1 MTPNPPSGTPRS
13 WKSKFQAWLLR
24 RTSVGLPPVSAP
36 SPTPLAP
43 QHPFLAQEPVSE
55 ANRPGAVAEATRT
68 RQLMDRICAINN
80 ANVTRNYGIHIEDL
94 TRNVQPPPLTAKDM
108 ADADRLLTTAR
119 PLDPPYTPKS
129 LFAEPRRT
137 PEEYALHSRMVA
149 DRAGI
154 TTSRLGRPE
163 RCYRRFDIAN
173 YLRTEDER
181 QEYLRQAAA
190 EGMLEHARFDVERSR
205 RAQHP
210 AAFMPSLPSVAD
222 VQSQIAAA
230 TGYEPPAPDPSPSYD
245 PGGGGDFGGGGASS
259 SWD

>member
-1 MTPNPPSGTPRS
+1 MTPNPPSEPRRS
-13 WKSKFQAWLLR
+13 WKAKLKAWLLR
-24 RTSVGLPPVSAP
+24 RTSVGLPPLSVP

-43 QHPFLAQEPVSE
+43 QNPFLAQEPVSE
-55 ANRPGAVAEATRT
+55 AQRPGAVAEATRT
-68 RQLMDRICAINN
+68 RQLMDKICASNN
-80 ANVTRNYGIHIEDL
+80 AYVYRDYGTHVEHQAKNVPVEA
-94 TRNVQPPPLTAKDM
+94 LTAKDL
-108 ADADRLLTTAR
+108 ADAKKLLDVTV
-119 PLDPPYTPKS
+119 
-129 LFAEPRRT
+129 AEPQ
-137 PEEYALHSRMVA
+137 PALKAHLRLVSN
-149 DRAGI
+149 RAGA
-154 TTSRLGRPE
+154 TTSRLGQPE
-163 RCYRRFDIAN
+163 RRYRRFDIAN